1 MRKRYIFDKL
11 YNVGEEK
18 VKYLILGAGAAG
30 LAFACQL
37 KRNGEDDFLV
47 LEREK
52 NAGGLCRSVEVD
64 GSPFDIGGGHFLDV
78 RHPKVNDFLFSYMPK
93 DEWNLFK
100 RDSRIEMGEYTISHP
115 FEANIWQLPLERQV
129 EYLESIAKAGC
140 NNDSPMPERFIE
152 WIQWKLGEKIATDYM
167 LPYNRKM
174 FADELNDLGTYWLEK
189 LPNVSFADTLLSCL
203 SHKPYGTQPGHAEF
217 YYPKH
222 YGYGEVWNRMAETL
236 GEKIVYE
243 QEVYGIDFDTK
254 EVITADGS
262 KYHATHIIT
271 TIPWRTFL
279 DIKGMPQDILDL
291 LGELKSGSIETRYC
305 KDNLNTE
312 AQWLYFPDEKLPYH
326 RILVRH
332 NFCAGSRG
340 YWMETRGERVP
351 MFKEDSEYSY
361 MNQYAYPLNT
371 LSKPMV
377 MSRLLSFAKAK
388 NVYGLGRWGE
398 HCHYN
403 SDLTVELAMNLADSF
418 LNDAR

>member
-152 WIQWKLGEKIATDYM
+152 WIQMD
-167 LPYNRKM
+167 
-174 FADELNDLGTYWLEK
+174 
-189 LPNVSFADTLLSCL
+189 S
-203 SHKPYGTQPGHAEF
+203 
-217 YYPKH
+217 
-222 YGYGEVWNRMAETL
+222 
-236 GEKIVYE
+236 
-243 QEVYGIDFDTK
+243 
-254 EVITADGS
+254 
-262 KYHATHIIT
+262 
-271 TIPWRTFL
+271 
-279 DIKGMPQDILDL
+279 
-291 LGELKSGSIETRYC
+291 
-305 KDNLNTE
+305 
-312 AQWLYFPDEKLPYH
+312 
-326 RILVRH
+326 
-332 NFCAGSRG
+332 
-340 YWMETRGERVP
+340 METWR
-351 MFKEDSEYSY
+351 
-361 MNQYAYPLNT
+361 
-371 LSKPMV
+371 
-377 MSRLLSFAKAK
+377 K
-388 NVYGLGRWGE
+388 NCNGL
-398 HCHYN
+398 YV
-403 SDLTVELAMNLADSF
+403 TI
-418 LNDAR
+418 